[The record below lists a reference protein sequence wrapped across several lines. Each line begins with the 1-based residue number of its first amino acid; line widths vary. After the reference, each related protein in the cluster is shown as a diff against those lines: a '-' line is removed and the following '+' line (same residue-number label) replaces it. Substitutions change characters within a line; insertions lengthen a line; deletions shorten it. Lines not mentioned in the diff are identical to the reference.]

1 MGRIMGHL
9 DKRLIEKKC
18 LFGVINTPFLKKV
31 EKTQT
36 KNARVR
42 QIFYNDKFNCVRNCW
57 VTNSYWQ
64 VNKSIGFE

>member
-1 MGRIMGHL
+1 MRWILEHL

-18 LFGVINTPFLKKV
+18 LVGVINTPFLKPV

-42 QIFYNDKFNCVRNCW
+42 QILYDYKFNCIRDSRA
-57 VTNSYWQ
+57 TNSYR
-64 VNKSIGFE
+64 